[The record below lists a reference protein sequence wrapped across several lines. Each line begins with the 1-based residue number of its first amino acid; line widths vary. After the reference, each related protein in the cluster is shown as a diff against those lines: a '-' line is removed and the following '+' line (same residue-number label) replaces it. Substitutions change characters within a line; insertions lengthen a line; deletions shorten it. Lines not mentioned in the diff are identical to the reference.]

1 MKLNTSNWRI
11 ASTIAY
17 SAIFLALG
25 ISASW
30 IGPALLNLADHV
42 QTGLAAI
49 SILFT
54 ARYLGVM
61 IGIIFGG
68 RVFDRKKGHPIL
80 TAVLVMLA
88 VFTAM
93 VPFSNNLWQL
103 AIIFGIMGFAGG
115 TVDVGGNTLLAWL
128 HRENV
133 GPYMNALHV
142 FFGVGAILTPI
153 VFVGLFNFGGGLQL
167 PLWVFALVILMPAIG
182 LLLLRS
188 PEPEISQDDSSS
200 GNVLRY
206 LTILIAAFL
215 FMYVGAEVNI
225 NGWLF
230 TYSRQMNLAS
240 EVSAAYLTSIFWVF
254 ITLGR
259 LAAIPLY
266 SFVRSTTI
274 LIFDFI
280 GSIASVSL
288 ILFLPNSSTALWI
301 GVAGAGL
308 FMGSVFPTTLG
319 LVEERI
325 GTTGLR
331 TSWFLVGAS
340 IGAMVFPWAVG
351 QLFGFIGPIGLMFVV
366 MGSLLAAFGL
376 ILFIIHLLNKPPA
389 IQDHA

>member
-1 MKLNTSNWRI
+1 LKLNTSSWRI

-30 IGPALLNLADHV
+30 IGPALLNLAEHV

-61 IGIIFGG
+61 RGIIFGG
-68 RVFDRKKGHPIL
+68 RMFDRKKGHPIL

-88 VFTAM
+88 VFTAI
-93 VPFSNNLWQL
+93 VPFSNQLWQL

-115 TVDVGGNTLLAWL
+115 TIDVGGNTLLAWL
-128 HRENV
+128 HRDNV

-153 VFVGLFNFGGGLQL
+153 VFVGLFNYGGGLQL
-167 PLWVFALVILMPAIG
+167 PLWVFAVVILLPGIG

-200 GNVLRY
+200 GNGLRY

-240 EVSAAYLTSIFWVF
+240 EVSAAYLTSTFWIF

-274 LIFDFI
+274 LILDFI
-280 GSIASVSL
+280 STTIRNLSIHFYP
-288 ILFLPNSSTALWI
+288 LFAVI
-301 GVAGAGL
+301 V
-308 FMGSVFPTTLG
+308 
-319 LVEERI
+319 I
-325 GTTGLR
+325 
-331 TSWFLVGAS
+331 FLKYLKRG
-340 IGAMVFPWAVG
+340 W
-351 QLFGFIGPIGLMFVV
+351 
-366 MGSLLAAFGL
+366 
-376 ILFIIHLLNKPPA
+376 
-389 IQDHA
+389 

>member
-1 MKLNTSNWRI
+1 LKLNTSSWRI

-30 IGPALLNLADHV
+30 IGPALLNLAEHV

-61 IGIIFGG
+61 RGIIFGG
-68 RVFDRKKGHPIL
+68 RMFDRKKGHPIL

-88 VFTAM
+88 VFTAI
-93 VPFSNNLWQL
+93 VPFSNQLWQL

-115 TVDVGGNTLLAWL
+115 TIDVGGNTLLAWL
-128 HRENV
+128 HRDNV

-153 VFVGLFNFGGGLQL
+153 VFVGLFNYGGGLQL
-167 PLWVFALVILMPAIG
+167 PLWVFAVVILLPGIG

-200 GNVLRY
+200 GNGLRY

-240 EVSAAYLTSIFWVF
+240 EVSAAYLTSTFWIF

-274 LIFDFI
+274 LILDFI
-280 GSIASVSL
+280 GCITSMSL
-288 ILFLPNSSTALWI
+288 ILLFPNSSTALWI

-340 IGAMVFPWAVG
+340 IGAMVFPWTVG

-376 ILFIIHLLNKPPA
+376 ILFIIHLLNKPA
-389 IQDHA
+389 AVHDHA